1 VDFGK
6 KKKKKEV
13 KNKNMFIKT
22 KSQKEISR
30 KDFILSLIESKTKL
44 TITDLA
50 IRTYGEDTFISRQ
63 QVGQVLTSLRGDGI
77 WAYPRKKHGAVI
89 IPRVMAEYRDIIK
102 HVFDEGGISKRV
114 FRALSLLV
122 EGIQKYPVIIEENKS
137 RIVEIERPIRVVKKE
152 IKKIGYQNEQ
162 YNRL

>member
-1 VDFGK
+1 M
-6 KKKKKEV
+6 
-13 KNKNMFIKT
+13 NKT
-22 KSQKEISR
+22 TSQKEISR
-30 KDFILSLIESKTKL
+30 KDFILSLIESKSKL

-63 QVGQVLTSLRGDGI
+63 QVGQVLTSLRGEGI

-89 IPRVMAEYRDIIK
+89 IPRTMEEYRDVIK

-122 EGIQKYPVIIEENKS
+122 EGMQKYPMIISENKS
-137 RIVEIERPIRVVKKE
+137 RIVEIENPIKNAKKE
-152 IKKIGYQNEQ
+152 MK
-162 YNRL
+162 RLM